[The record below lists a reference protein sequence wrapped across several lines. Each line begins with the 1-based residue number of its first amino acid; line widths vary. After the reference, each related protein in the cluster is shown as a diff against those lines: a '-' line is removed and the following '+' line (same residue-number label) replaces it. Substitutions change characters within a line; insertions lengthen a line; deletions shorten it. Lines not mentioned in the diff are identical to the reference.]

1 MYCEF
6 STIYRRCS
14 DEFCRW
20 YFYSQKE
27 FRIFLVHPL
36 GRLDVIWKHWFTF
49 MKLKLRWSVYTWNFI
64 STLNFSLQQPLHR
77 SLIYIHETHYILVIA
92 KLRNKSDFKQ
102 ILNETKITPRWI
114 LTTHS
119 PAAFQTMFSHRLLIW
134 YMCGARMN
142 EFTASL

>member
-1 MYCEF
+1 
-6 STIYRRCS
+6 
-14 DEFCRW
+14 
-20 YFYSQKE
+20 
-27 FRIFLVHPL
+27 
-36 GRLDVIWKHWFTF
+36 

-64 STLNFSLQQPLHR
+64 STLNFLLQQPLHR

-92 KLRNKSDFKQ
+92 KLPNKSDFKQ

-114 LTTHS
+114 LATHS